1 MLITQSISEL
11 LTLLLQLRLQSLVAH
26 RTVSVGTRRSAGTGV
41 VSTRAS
47 QPTLV
52 LRTQSAQCEHIPS
65 AATVRLVTQGTAFQ
79 IVIPVSEQ
87 NGLKTTEQLFDK
99 ITI

>member
-1 MLITQSISEL
+1 MLTPEAQ
-11 LTLLLQLRLQSLVAH
+11 TLLLTPFLQLRPLSPVAH
-26 RTVSVGTRRSAGTGV
+26 RTASAETRRSAGTGV

-47 QPTLV
+47 LQILV

-65 AATVRLVTQGTAFQ
+65 AATVRLVTQETAFQ

>member
-1 MLITQSISEL
+1 MLTPF
-11 LTLLLQLRLQSLVAH
+11 LQLRLLSPVAL
-26 RTVSVGTRRSAGTGV
+26 RTVSAETRRSAGTGV

-79 IVIPVSEQ
+79 IVIPVSEKM
-87 NGLKTTEQLFDK
+87 GLKQQNNYLTK
-99 ITI
+99 